1 MVIKNHINFLI
12 LIYKYFVSI
21 QSLLMPNTPIQCNRF
36 LLNTL
41 VYLFTL
47 YTGEDNFSNTINA
60 SIFALLGLFFF
71 FICNLMPFS

>member
-41 VYLFTL
+41 VYLHCIQMKTTL
-47 YTGEDNFSNTINA
+47 AILSMLQY
-60 SIFALLGLFFF
+60 LLSLVFFF
-71 FICNLMPFS
+71 PFAT